1 MVKKVNDIK
10 TTDTSDVVIK
20 LTVTQANVGE
30 IENKILDYNYDKY
43 ITTQELDK
51 LKSENF
57 GARLKNQI

>member
-1 MVKKVNDIK
+1 M
-10 TTDTSDVVIK
+10 
-20 LTVTQANVGE
+20 TQANVGE